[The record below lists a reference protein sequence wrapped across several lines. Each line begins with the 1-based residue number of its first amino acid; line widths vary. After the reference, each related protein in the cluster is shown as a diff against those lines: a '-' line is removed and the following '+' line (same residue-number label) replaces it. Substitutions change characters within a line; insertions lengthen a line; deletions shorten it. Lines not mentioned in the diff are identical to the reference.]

1 MTWLEFEAIV
11 GEAFR
16 QKGYKVLELGGAG
29 PDGDVDLVLSKG
41 GEKFLVQFK
50 QWNAF
55 KVSVTV
61 VRELHGAMASKGA
74 AGGFV
79 VTSGKFTVDAQE
91 FSSGRKLR
99 LVDGDKLV
107 AKLQSCKAAK
117 LQAASCE
124 GWAPGGPWLCCNAK

>member
-91 FSSGRKLR
+91 FSSGRKITSGR
-99 LVDGDKLV
+99 RR
-107 AKLQSCKAAK
+107 
-117 LQAASCE
+117 
-124 GWAPGGPWLCCNAK
+124 